1 LRIERCLLR
10 WRRFSSPI
18 PIRSHNAMSGF
29 IAMLVLTVI
38 LWLLFAAAAR
48 AMFGD

>member
-1 LRIERCLLR
+1 MLSGSLVPDPPFESRD
-10 WRRFSSPI
+10 
-18 PIRSHNAMSGF
+18 AMSGF

-38 LWLLFAAAAR
+38 LVVLFAFVAR